1 MICSDPWEV
10 AGTTAIPR
18 SHYEAAQQRKGSLN
32 QARALKPGS
41 GFSQPDCNKLTNINL
56 LICVLEV
63 SSLLHQCWEIWPTA
77 NPPMMVWGQL
87 LEPRPCSMTYS
98 ERMDKMEFPWNF
110 WSLCAQI
117 SFLSRSIPGTFC
129 SCSVFHLL
137 LSCFSHVWLCAPHRQ
152 QPRRLPHPWDSPGKN
167 SGVGCHFIL
176 QCMKVKSESEVA
188 QSCPTLSNPM
198 DGSPPGSS
206 VHGIFQA
213 RVLEWGAI
221 AFSVKQ

>member
-1 MICSDPWEV
+1 M
-10 AGTTAIPR
+10 
-18 SHYEAAQQRKGSLN
+18 
-32 QARALKPGS
+32 
-41 GFSQPDCNKLTNINL
+41 
-56 LICVLEV
+56 

-98 ERMDKMEFPWNF
+98 ERKDKMEFPWNF

-117 SFLSRSIPGTFC
+117 SFLSRSVPGTFH

-137 LSCFSHVWLCAPHRQ
+137 LSCFSHVWLCAPHRR
-152 QPRRLPHPWDSPGKN
+152 QPTRLPHPWDSPGK
-167 SGVGCHFIL
+167 IL
-176 QCMKVKSESEVA
+176 QARTLEWVAISFSNAWKWKVKVKS
-188 QSCPTLSNPM
+188 LSRVRLLAT
-198 DGSPPGSS
+198 PGSS

-221 AFSVKQ
+221 PIPHQVWMSRLKAKRVECKIPRPAQESSPGFLHLRQILYHLNHQQAHR